1 MTVIKR
7 LRRCGFAKVPRPA
20 MRKPSFY
27 WNICLTG
34 RGRGAE
40 MEAWYRHNAEQ
51 GDVMAM
57 CRLASAEENRGN
69 LEQAEQWLRK
79 AVDSGAGDAID
90 RLERLLRRQERQPEI
105 EIVCRQ
111 ADAMVGLARLLERAG
126 DMDQAKSW
134 LRRAAESGDTE
145 AVLDLAA
152 LLRRHGNDPEIEHW
166 LPWATEIERTHRGFQ
181 PCSAGDWVAPIAVIT
196 VAIVP
201 FVNALLARAANDTYE
216 KARSL
221 LRRLVDRE
229 GRDDQPDLPLAKQLL
244 IVEDPDPRLN
254 LAIHLWADTP
264 DGAIRALKDLD
275 LEKLSAGATGVGK
288 VRIYWNR
295 ATQSWQILDDG
306 TRPSRKGRTS

>member
-1 MTVIKR
+1 
-7 LRRCGFAKVPRPA
+7 
-20 MRKPSFY
+20 
-27 WNICLTG
+27 
-34 RGRGAE
+34 
-40 MEAWYRHNAEQ
+40 
-51 GDVMAM
+51 
-57 CRLASAEENRGN
+57 
-69 LEQAEQWLRK
+69 
-79 AVDSGAGDAID
+79 
-90 RLERLLRRQERQPEI
+90 
-105 EIVCRQ
+105 
-111 ADAMVGLARLLERAG
+111 MVGLARLLERAG